1 MNINKRLIDG
11 ITHGKDQEVLD
22 LLYEK
27 LLPVLK
33 DYILKNGGTRDDV
46 KDLFQDMLL
55 ITYRKVKIEGFIPKG
70 DLLGYM
76 FTIAKNSWKKVA
88 PVTQKNNSLDE
99 SSKEISSSET
109 GALNTLILKEKSKAA
124 MDMLNNLGEQCSELL
139 KLRIYEN
146 LDLEEIASKMGFS
159 NTNVV
164 KSTIY
169 RCKSKLKNKIE
180 KNKGFQNLVGISVG

>member
-1 MNINKRLIDG
+1 
-11 ITHGKDQEVLD
+11 
-22 LLYEK
+22 
-27 LLPVLK
+27 
-33 DYILKNGGTRDDV
+33 
-46 KDLFQDMLL
+46 
-55 ITYRKVKIEGFIPKG
+55 
-70 DLLGYM
+70 M